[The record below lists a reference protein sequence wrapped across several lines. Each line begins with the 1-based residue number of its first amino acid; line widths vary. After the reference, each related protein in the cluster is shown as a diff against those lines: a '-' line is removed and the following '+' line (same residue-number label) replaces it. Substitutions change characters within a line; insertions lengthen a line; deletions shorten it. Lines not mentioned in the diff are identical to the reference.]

1 MTTTIA
7 DPITTGPISLLEYY
21 NAANAVYGDNGEGV
35 TADTAPPKS
44 TGLTLLLDSG
54 QINANWIVDGFFAQA
69 FVDSAGNI
77 LVAFEGT
84 NADASLYGI
93 GSVAA
98 DAEILVGQTPQAF
111 IDASAFTADVKQYL
125 VQHNL
130 GADPIYLTGHSLGGA
145 EAEYVASLTTYSGVT
160 FGAPGTLSPTYK
172 APVAGQNFIDY
183 LDWGDLIGNFGHH
196 FGTVKELGPV
206 EDLLVALRH
215 QERALEFHRLTHYAT
230 DLGLTP
236 SSATDLASA
245 TDLGLT
251 PSKSVTDAITN
262 PNLGVQ
268 SESNS
273 TSLLI
278 QNMAS
283 FTTQGQTQGQLD
295 SWTMTNHDDVNSPS
309 FLAVSHV

>member
-1 MTTTIA
+1 
-7 DPITTGPISLLEYY
+7 
-21 NAANAVYGDNGEGV
+21 
-35 TADTAPPKS
+35 
-44 TGLTLLLDSG
+44 
-54 QINANWIVDGFFAQA
+54 
-69 FVDSAGNI
+69 
-77 LVAFEGT
+77 
-84 NADASLYGI
+84 
-93 GSVAA
+93 
-98 DAEILVGQTPQAF
+98 
-111 IDASAFTADVKQYL
+111 
-125 VQHNL
+125 
-130 GADPIYLTGHSLGGA
+130 LGGA

-160 FGAPGTLSPTYK
+160 FGAPGTLFPTYK

-196 FGTVKELGPV
+196 FGTVKEVGPV
-206 EDLLVALRH
+206 EDLLEALRAVSRGDP
-215 QERALEFHRLTHYAT
+215 EAALKFHRLTHYAT

-283 FTTQGQTQGQLD
+283 FTTHGQTQGQLD
-295 SWTMTNHDDVNSPS
+295 SWAMTNHDDVNSPS